1 MTDDKASLERE
12 KDGIGIT
19 YKSGDADDLATKI
32 ELILNNSDEFK
43 KNLLISIPELKKK
56 YDYNK
61 ISQSHNIIC
70 NKIINEFKK

>member
-43 KNLLISIPELKKK
+43 KLTYKHTRTKK
-56 YDYNK
+56 
-61 ISQSHNIIC
+61 I
-70 NKIINEFKK
+70 